1 MIENDREGRNIFR
14 SILNTLMFTFYYKLI
29 MNKNCHSPRISS
41 DIDIELGPLTKLT
54 KKNTKTSKSIDDDVM
69 SANYNITTIFLIDS

>member
-1 MIENDREGRNIFR
+1 MIENDREGRNTFR

-54 KKNTKTSKSIDDDVM
+54 KETRKLQNQLTMTSCRQ
-69 SANYNITTIFLIDS
+69 TII